1 MYALNGGEILAILK
15 RCPVTS
21 KYFKEVS
28 TRDINIPTNPYLP
41 LKTKGP
47 LANKAPVAAYV
58 LNTGYT
64 RAGIH
69 WVLVLFSSPYNI
81 FFDSFGRS
89 PEKLC
94 LESQAKL
101 RNTSI
106 LYNTKK
112 LQHPKSSVCGHWTI
126 YYAYF
131 LCQGQ
136 TLSEINSRFSST
148 NFASNDKIVYNFVKK
163 LAIKCRAPL
172 TRSV

>member
-1 MYALNGGEILAILK
+1 MYSLSGGEILKILK

-21 KYFKEVS
+21 KYFKKVT
-28 TRDINIPTNPYLP
+28 TRDIAIPTNPYLP
-41 LKTKGP
+41 LKNKDP
-47 LANKAPVAAYV
+47 IANKAPLAAYV

-64 RAGIH
+64 RAGVH

-89 PEKLC
+89 PENL
-94 LESQAKL
+94 LVESQAKL
-101 RNTSI
+101 LNTSI

-136 TLSEINSRFSST
+136 TFSEINSRFSAT

-163 LAIKCRAPL
+163 LASTCQVFLK
-172 TRSV
+172 